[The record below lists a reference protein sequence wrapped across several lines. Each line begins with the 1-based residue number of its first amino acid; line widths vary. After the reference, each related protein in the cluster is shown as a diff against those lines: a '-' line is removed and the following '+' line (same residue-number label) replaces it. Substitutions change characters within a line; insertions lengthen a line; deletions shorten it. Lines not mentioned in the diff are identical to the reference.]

1 MRNTVTAAGNEN
13 DSSPRAGRQVKND
26 SKIPTSQKSEGPFF
40 DVGQKV
46 RQEILQVLK
55 ELNLSASPPPPPQPK
70 AVTKEELK
78 EALMALLQ

>member
-1 MRNTVTAAGNEN
+1 MYHWQTGNEN